1 MPSALTIRGKNGKLF
16 VIQSEVGICV
26 PFLGDIREQKDLV
39 IGNFKGIWDT
49 GATGSVITPKVVDH
63 LKLKPT
69 GKKKVNTANGSDI
82 KDTYL
87 VNIALPSNV
96 MIQNVVVTEGNLGD
110 DSPIDVLIGMDV
122 ITLGDFVITN
132 KNDRTVMS
140 FRIPSLAEVDY
151 VADIRRDNMIAQYQ
165 AQRKANNH
173 NGKKKKKR

>member
-1 MPSALTIRGKNGKLF
+1 MSRALTIRGQNGKLF
-16 VIQSEVGICV
+16 VLQSEVGICV
-26 PFLGDIREQKDLV
+26 PFLGDISEQKDLV
-39 IGNFKGIWDT
+39 IGAFKGIWDT
-49 GATGSVITPKVVDH
+49 GATGSVITRKVVDH

-87 VNIALPSNV
+87 VNIALPSSV

-132 KNDRTVMS
+132 KNDCTVMS
-140 FRIPSLAEVDY
+140 FRIPSLAEIDY
-151 VADIRRDNMIAQYQ
+151 VADIRKENMLAQFR
-165 AQRKANNH
+165 AQRGVNN
-173 NGKKKKKR
+173 NGKRKKRR